1 MNSYSLFNSDVVKL
15 VWKPMR
21 DQEIV
26 GERLVGGGQA
36 QEKLFCYFVI
46 LGCFDW

>member
-1 MNSYSLFNSDVVKL
+1 
-15 VWKPMR
+15 MR

-26 GERLVGGGQA
+26 GEGLVGGGQA
-36 QEKLFCYFVI
+36 QEKLFCYFVV